1 MQAKKIQENLS
12 YWRIMKT
19 TAIICEYNPLTNG
32 HVKHLQQ
39 ARSETGCDT
48 LLCVMSGSFTQ
59 RGDAAITDKYLRAEQ
74 AIIHGADIVIELPTI
89 FAISPADN
97 FAYGAIKT
105 ISQFPSLQYLSFGS
119 ESGDLNGLLKLA
131 KLLGDEPKE
140 YKEIL
145 QGFLKKGFSFPKS
158 RALALSE
165 YSIIS
170 PEYKDLVGFL
180 DYPNNVLGIAY
191 IIAAK
196 KANLKIKFHTV
207 KRIGS
212 SYNSDCLEETYS
224 SASAIR
230 TALQEGKME
239 EIKSQVPESTYEMLK
254 TYKPRDNALGSMML
268 FKLKTMS
275 GYDLEKYYDVSGG
288 IHNRLIISATNA
300 ITLEELLTT
309 AKTKNY
315 TMARLKRICLYAL
328 FDITQEDYS
337 YALSCPPYIQI
348 LAIKENRKEDILP
361 ELFKSCK
368 NVLTRYSDVS
378 KVDKALRPLIRLD
391 FAAQGTLSIANKVN
405 YLNKKM
411 LIVSID

>member
-1 MQAKKIQENLS
+1 
-12 YWRIMKT
+12 MKT

-39 ARSETGCDT
+39 ARAETGCDT
-48 LLCVMSGSFTQ
+48 ILCVMSGSFTQ

-74 AIIHGADIVIELPTI
+74 AIIHGADIVVELPTI
-89 FAISPADN
+89 YAISPADN

-105 ISQFPSLQYLSFGS
+105 ISQFPNLQYLSFGS
-119 ESGDLNGLLKLA
+119 ESGNLEGLIKLA

-145 QGFLKKGFSFPKS
+145 QTFFKKGFSFPKS

-165 YSIIS
+165 YAEIF
-170 PEYKDLVGFL
+170 PEYKELVGLL
-180 DYPNNVLGIAY
+180 DSPNNVLGIAY

-196 KANLKIKFHTV
+196 KANLKIKFHTI
-207 KRIGS
+207 KRIGA
-212 SYNSDCLEETYS
+212 SYNNDFLEDEYS

-230 TALQEGKME
+230 TALQEGRME
-239 EIKSQVPESTYEMLK
+239 EIRNQVPESTYEMLK
-254 TYKPRDNALGSMML
+254 AYKPRDNDLGCMML
-268 FKLKTMS
+268 YKLKNMS
-275 GYDLEKYYDVSGG
+275 GFDLEKYYDVSGG
-288 IHNRLIISATNA
+288 IHNRLIIAATNA
-300 ITLEELLTT
+300 ITLEDLLTT

-348 LAIKENRKEDILP
+348 LAIRENRKEEILP

-378 KVDKALRPLIRLD
+378 KVDKLLRPLIRLD
-391 FAAQGTLSIANKVN
+391 FTAQGTLSIANKVN

-411 LIVSID
+411 LIISVDQ